1 MPRRHRGHPLL
12 EKGFLIAFGAVFL
25 LIAALFP
32 LAQQLDADA
41 DGRKP
46 VYHDVL
52 EMAVLQYRVVRAGD
66 EPLSM
71 TVAPGET
78 VQVGEASF
86 TTAPDVTIEVRQ
98 DGVGYCVRGR
108 NDDGHQTRWQC
119 YDGTEDPSPRGVM
132 F

>member
-1 MPRRHRGHPLL
+1 M
-12 EKGFLIAFGAVFL
+12 AFGAVLL

-32 LAQQLDADA
+32 LAQHLDADA

-52 EMAVLQYRVVRAGD
+52 EMAVLQYRVVRAGG
-66 EPLSM
+66 EPLPM

-78 VQVGEASF
+78 VLVGEASF
-86 TTAPDVTIEVRQ
+86 TTAEGVTVEVRQ

-108 NDDGHQTRWQC
+108 NDDGHRTRWQC
-119 YDGTEDPSPRGVM
+119 HDGTEDPSPRGM
-132 F
+132 DF